1 MAEGG
6 GVPIDETTEKTPLI
20 PDDTG
25 DDADD
30 PWDTLDFSKIPIVL
44 EPEPEP
50 EKRNPFEPAA
60 SSTPSDSEHIALKTR
75 LSPEKQ
81 GTSDETSFS
90 TRFNQGVTNH
100 DSMVKR
106 ELENEFP
113 NMSLTEIEFRYKEAP
128 KSGGAVIEVRYRTSD
143 KWYRLFTQS
152 KGNVQ
157 KTLNTGLPKQI
168 SLALGKS
175 TTESINET
183 NAALETLQQQEKEEE
198 KQLRQTQS
206 AAEEAQRLRQEMNAI
221 RNRMQ
226 DTANQ
231 IQEIKN
237 AQDPVDS
244 DVIQKLKDEKRK
256 LEKEHQTKRKELNTL
271 AKTADQARKLQ
282 QELNK
287 TRLRKEETER
297 HLGELKARK
306 DDSQPLDKLKQRAEE
321 LNQNITEDMR
331 LIEDENTSPSEREA
345 ARERLAVRNE
355 ELEMVNE
362 EIEAR
367 ERQRPLLE
375 GERHL
380 QEVRL
385 DPAGR
390 CPGRW
395 HCAQR
400 SCPGCYQR
408 A

>member
-6 GVPIDETTEKTPLI
+6 YDPRDETTDKDPLI
-20 PDDTG
+20 PGTG
-25 DDADD
+25 DDDDDDND
-30 PWDTLDFSKIPIVL
+30 PWANIDLEKIPVD
-44 EPEPEP
+44 PEELEP

-60 SSTPSDSEHIALKTR
+60 SSTPSDSEHIVFKTRTR

-100 DSMVKR
+100 DSMVR
-106 ELENEFP
+106 SELENEFP

-128 KSGGAVIEVRYRTSD
+128 KSGGSVIEVKYHTSD

-152 KGNVQ
+152 KGNDQ

-168 SLALGKS
+168 SQALGKS

-183 NAALETLQQQEKEEE
+183 NATLKTLQQQEKEEE

-226 DTANQ
+226 DTVNQ
-231 IQEIKN
+231 IQEIEN
-237 AQDPVDS
+237 AQGPLDS
-244 DVIQKLKDEKRK
+244 DAIQKLKDEKRK
-256 LEKEHQTKRKELNTL
+256 LEKEHQKKRNELNTL

-287 TRLRKEETER
+287 TRLRKGETER
-297 HLGELKARK
+297 RLGELKARK

-345 ARERLAVRNE
+345 ARERIAVTKN
-355 ELEMVNE
+355 
-362 EIEAR
+362 
-367 ERQRPLLE
+367 
-375 GERHL
+375 
-380 QEVRL
+380 
-385 DPAGR
+385 
-390 CPGRW
+390 W
-395 HCAQR
+395 KW
-400 SCPGCYQR
+400 
-408 A
+408 